1 MNIDFE
7 KYKALVQQL
16 DDYTDIYTDLHPP
29 ILYDTVDAINELL
42 DYVKSSELKI
52 EQLNNQH
59 IKIQYHNEELTV
71 QEICERL
78 EMAESAL
85 KKVRAGGLSAEKCGR
100 HLCRSQLGMDEK
112 VMTSSDI
119 VQAAA
124 FCAKMRESSLRNLKS
139 AEMAKRAP
147 EEIANIRKKVKCY
160 QIALEAIQKAW
171 LQGDGEGL
179 DDGV

>member
-1 MNIDFE
+1 MANFDLIEYQRRVISDLMAE
-7 KYKALVQQL
+7 NKALKDEIQ
-16 DDYTDIYTDLHPP
+16 
-29 ILYDTVDAINELL
+29 A
-42 DYVKSSELKI
+42 VKSTCV
-52 EQLNNQH
+52 
-59 IKIQYHNEELTV
+59 KIQYHNEELTV
-71 QEICERL
+71 QEVCERL
-78 EMAESAL
+78 ERAESAL

-171 LQGDGEGL
+171 LQGGGEGL